1 MRPNKQVSPVIR
13 ISQGERDA
21 SARATHL
28 EAATRKFLV
37 TTNERKQMST
47 KTNFKRIALVA
58 VASLGLGL
66 LSSVPSQATTS
77 GTTLA
82 VAAGNATT
90 TTSDS
95 TTAAT
100 VTVAGYVD
108 AVGDT
113 ITVQVVEI
121 ARPTTATTQR
131 ARLVFLDT
139 SSAGS
144 SNSLARVASGA
155 RTTVTTSVSAL
166 DSRVVTAETPLY
178 SIFQGTQTTAGLV
191 GGKFALMLESSS
203 AVAMPVAG
211 TYTYTVTVKS
221 FSSGTLVDALTKQS
235 NVNITVAIPAADS
248 LTVNPTTSTATLGT
262 GTYTS
267 ATQTQDSAV
276 AAAATAS
283 ATPAASIL
291 VTFKNANSSSPTG
304 IGESLTVTTNIGQ
317 VGVSGGAFGRSV
329 TVAYS
334 SAVTIELRPDGTA
347 GQALI
352 NISSTSVV
360 FSPKTVTLYA
370 VTPATAVATQRAK
383 TLKVG
388 SNSGAITAVL
398 KDASG
403 NIVGGDTTAYAFSDA
418 TTIVSDSATA
428 CTYDTTN
435 QRHSCLLTG
444 VAAGKANITIM
455 NAAQTVKSSAIAVEV
470 NTSAAASLKM
480 AWDKASYAPGE
491 RAYLSVWA
499 LDAAGKPVAPGT
511 YTNLLAS
518 GGITQTA
525 SFTGTSTFTG
535 ADGFTSVSLTLDKKS
550 ATSNGIASLEPV
562 ALYAVFMPVSGGT
575 VTVSATGGSLLPTA
589 GQVAVTA
596 TATVTDNGAAA
607 LAAVNALATTVAS
620 LKTLITTLTNLVLK
634 IQKKVKA

>member
-1 MRPNKQVSPVIR
+1 MIR
-13 ISQGERDA
+13 ISQRERDV

-58 VASLGLGL
+58 VASLGLGV
-66 LSSVPSQATTS
+66 LSSVPSQATTT

-82 VAAGNATT
+82 VVAGTATT
-90 TTSDS
+90 STSDS

-144 SNSLARVASGA
+144 SNSLARVAQGGI
-155 RTTVTTSVSAL
+155 TVTTTSVAAQ
-166 DSRVVTAETPLY
+166 DSRVVTAATPLY
-178 SIFQGTQTTAGLV
+178 SIFQGTQATAGLV

-203 AVAMPVAG
+203 AVALPVAG

-221 FSSGTLVDALTKQS
+221 FSSGALVDALTKQS
-235 NVNITVAIPAADS
+235 NVNITVATPAADS
-248 LTVNPTTSTATLGT
+248 LTVNPANSTAILGT

-267 ATQTQDSAV
+267 GTTDSAV
-276 AAAATAS
+276 SAAATAS

-291 VTFKNANSSSPTG
+291 VTFKNANGTSPTG

-347 GQALI
+347 GQAQV

-360 FSPKTVTLYA
+360 FTPKTVTLYGT
-370 VTPATAVATQRAK
+370 TPTTAVATKRVN
-383 TLKVG
+383 TLKIGTNAAAV
-388 SNSGAITAVL
+388 TAVL
-398 KDASG
+398 KDAAG
-403 NIVGGDTTAYAFSDA
+403 NVVGGDTTAYAFSDA
-418 TTIVSDSATA
+418 TTVVSDSATA
-428 CTYDTTN
+428 CTYDTAN
-435 QRHSCLLTG
+435 SRHTCIITG
-444 VAAGKANITIM
+444 VANGTANVTIS
-455 NAAQTVKSSAIAVEV
+455 NAAQTVKSSPVAFTVSS
-470 NTSAAASLKM
+470 NAAATLKM
-480 AWDKASYAPGE
+480 AFNKTSYAPGE
-491 RAYLSVWA
+491 KAFLSVWA
-499 LDAAGKPVAPGT
+499 VDSAGKPVAPGT
-511 YTNLLAS
+511 YNNLLAS
-518 GGITQTA
+518 GGISQTA
-525 SFTGTSTFTG
+525 SFTGTTTFTG
-535 ADGFTSVSLTLDKKS
+535 ASGFDSVNLTLAQKS
-550 ATSNGIASLEPV
+550 SSSNGIESLEPV
-562 ALYAVFMPVSGGT
+562 ALYTVFMPVAGGT
-575 VTVSATGGSLLPTA
+575 VEVKAKGGALLPVA
-589 GQVAVTA
+589 GQVDVTA
-596 TATVTDNGAAA
+596 TATVTDSGAAA

>member
-1 MRPNKQVSPVIR
+1 
-13 ISQGERDA
+13 
-21 SARATHL
+21 
-28 EAATRKFLV
+28 
-37 TTNERKQMST
+37 MST

-58 VASLGLGL
+58 VASLGLGV

-82 VAAGNATT
+82 VVAGTATT
-90 TTSDS
+90 TKSDS

-144 SNSLARVASGA
+144 SNSLARVAQGP
-155 RTTVTTSVSAL
+155 TTATTTSVAAQ
-166 DSRVVTAETPLY
+166 DSRVVTAATPLY
-178 SIFQGTQTTAGLV
+178 SIFQGTQSTAGLV
-191 GGKFALMLESSS
+191 GGKFALMLDSTS

-221 FSSGTLVDALTKQS
+221 YSSGALVDALTKQS
-235 NVNITVAIPAADS
+235 NVNITVATPAADS
-248 LTVNPTTSTATLGT
+248 LTVNPALSTATLGE

-283 ATPAASIL
+283 ATAAASIL
-291 VTFKNANSSSPTG
+291 VTFKNANGSSPTG

-317 VGVSGGAFGRSV
+317 VGVTGGAFGRSV
-329 TVAYS
+329 TVAYA

-347 GQALI
+347 GQAQI

-360 FSPKTVTLYA
+360 FTPKTVTLYA
-370 VTPATAVATQRAK
+370 VTPATAVATKRAN
-383 TLKVG
+383 TLKIG
-388 SNSGAITAVL
+388 SNSGSITAVL

-403 NIVGGDTTAYAFSDA
+403 NVVGGDTTAYAFSDA

-428 CTYDTTN
+428 CTYSATL
-435 QRHSCLLTG
+435 QRHSCDLTG

-470 NTSAAASLKM
+470 STSAAASLKL
-480 AWDKASYAPGE
+480 AWNKASYAPGE
-491 RAYLSVWA
+491 KAYLSVWA
-499 LDAAGKPVAPGT
+499 VDAAGKPVAPGT
-511 YTNLLAS
+511 YNNLLAT

-535 ADGFTSVSLTLDKKS
+535 ATDFTSVSLTLDKKS
-550 ATSNGIASLEPV
+550 AASNGIESLEPV

-575 VTVSATGGSLLPTA
+575 VTVSATGGSLLPAA

-596 TATVTDNGAAA
+596 TATVTDSGAAA

>member
-1 MRPNKQVSPVIR
+1 MIR
-13 ISQGERDA
+13 ISQRERDV

-58 VASLGLGL
+58 VASLGLGV

-82 VAAGNATT
+82 VVAGTATT
-90 TTSDS
+90 LKSDS

-113 ITVQVVEI
+113 ITVQVVET

-155 RTTVTTSVSAL
+155 RTTVTASVSAL

-178 SIFQGTQTTAGLV
+178 SIFQGTQTSAGLV
-191 GGKFALMLESSS
+191 GGKFALMLDSTS

-221 FSSGTLVDALTKQS
+221 YSSGALVDALTKQS
-235 NVNITVAIPAADS
+235 NVNITVATPAADS
-248 LTVNPTTSTATLGT
+248 LTVSPANSTAILGV

-267 ATQTQDSAV
+267 GTTDSAV
-276 AAAATAS
+276 SAAATAS

-291 VTFKNANSSSPTG
+291 VTFKNANGTSPTG

-347 GQALI
+347 GQAQI

-360 FSPKTVTLYA
+360 FTPKTVTLYGT
-370 VTPATAVATQRAK
+370 TPTTAVATKRVN
-383 TLKVG
+383 TLKIGTNPAAV
-388 SNSGAITAVL
+388 TAVL
-398 KDASG
+398 KDAAG
-403 NIVGGDTTAYAFSDA
+403 NVVGGDTTAYAFSDA
-418 TTIVSDSATA
+418 TTVVSDSATA
-428 CTYDTTN
+428 CTYDTAN
-435 QRHSCLLTG
+435 SRHTCTITG
-444 VAAGKANITIM
+444 VANGTANVTIS
-455 NAAQTVKSSAIAVEV
+455 NAAQTVKSSPVAFTVSS
-470 NTSAAASLKM
+470 NAAATLKM
-480 AWDKASYAPGE
+480 AFNKTSYAPGE
-491 RAYLSVWA
+491 KAFLSVWA
-499 LDAAGKPVAPGT
+499 VDSAGKPVAAGT
-511 YTNLLAS
+511 YNNLLAS
-518 GGITQTA
+518 GGISQTA
-525 SFTGTSTFTG
+525 SFTGTTTITG
-535 ADGFTSVSLTLDKKS
+535 ADSFTSVNLILAQKS
-550 ATSNGIASLEPV
+550 SSSNGIESLEPV
-562 ALYAVFMPVSGGT
+562 ALYQVFMPVSGGT
-575 VTVSATGGSLLPTA
+575 VEVKAKGGALLPVA
-589 GQVAVTA
+589 GQVDVTA

>member
-1 MRPNKQVSPVIR
+1 MIR
-13 ISQGERDA
+13 ISQRERDV

-58 VASLGLGL
+58 VASLGLGV

-82 VAAGNATT
+82 VVAGTATT
-90 TTSDS
+90 LKSDS

-144 SNSLARVASGA
+144 SNSLARVAQGGI
-155 RTTVTTSVSAL
+155 TVTTTSVAAQ

-178 SIFQGTQTTAGLV
+178 SIFQGTQATAGLV
-191 GGKFALMLESSS
+191 GGKFALMLESST
-203 AVAMPVAG
+203 VAALPVAG

-221 FSSGTLVDALTKQS
+221 FSSGVLVDALTKQS
-235 NVNITVAIPAADS
+235 NVNITVATPAADS
-248 LTVNPTTSTATLGT
+248 LTVNPANSTAILGV

-267 ATQTQDSAV
+267 GTTDSTV
-276 AAAATAS
+276 SAAATAS

-291 VTFKNANSSSPTG
+291 VTFKNANGTSPTG

-347 GQALI
+347 GQAQI

-360 FSPKTVTLYA
+360 FTPKTVTLYGT
-370 VTPATAVATQRAK
+370 TPTTAVATKRVN
-383 TLKVG
+383 TLKIGTNPAAV
-388 SNSGAITAVL
+388 TAVL
-398 KDASG
+398 KDAAG
-403 NIVGGDTTAYAFSDA
+403 NVVGGDTTAYAFSDA
-418 TTIVSDSATA
+418 TTVVSDSATA
-428 CTYDTTN
+428 CTYDTAN
-435 QRHSCLLTG
+435 SRHTCTITG
-444 VAAGKANITIM
+444 VANGTANVTIS
-455 NAAQTVKSSAIAVEV
+455 NAAQTVKSSPVAFTVSS
-470 NTSAAASLKM
+470 NAAATLKM
-480 AWDKASYAPGE
+480 AFNKTSYAPGE
-491 RAYLSVWA
+491 KAFLSVWA
-499 LDAAGKPVAPGT
+499 VDSAGKPVAAGT
-511 YTNLLAS
+511 YNNLLAS
-518 GGITQTA
+518 GGISQTA
-525 SFTGTSTFTG
+525 SFTGTTTITG
-535 ADGFTSVSLTLDKKS
+535 ADSFTSVNLTLAQKS
-550 ATSNGIASLEPV
+550 SSSNGIESLEPV
-562 ALYAVFMPVSGGT
+562 ALYQVFMPVSGGT
-575 VTVSATGGSLLPTA
+575 VEVKAKGGALLPVA
-589 GQVAVTA
+589 GQVDVTA

>member
-58 VASLGLGL
+58 VASLGLGV

-82 VAAGNATT
+82 VVAGNATT
-90 TTSDS
+90 TVSDS

-155 RTTVTTSVSAL
+155 RTTTTTSVSAL
-166 DSRVVTAETPLY
+166 DSRLVTAETPLY

-221 FSSGTLVDALTKQS
+221 YSSGSLVDALTKQS
-235 NVNITVAIPAADS
+235 NVNITVAVPAADS
-248 LTVNPTTSTATLGT
+248 LTISPANSTAILGS

-267 ATQTQDSAV
+267 GTQDSTV
-276 AAAATAS
+276 SAAATAS

-291 VTFKNANSSSPTG
+291 VTFKNANGSSPTG

-329 TVAYS
+329 TVAYA

-347 GQALI
+347 GQAQV
-352 NISSTSVV
+352 NISSASVV
-360 FSPKTVTLYA
+360 FSTKSVTLYA
-370 VTPATAVATQRAK
+370 TTPATAVATKRLN
-383 TLKVG
+383 TLKIG

-418 TTIVSDSATA
+418 TTVVSDSATA
-428 CTYDTTN
+428 CTYDTAN
-435 QRHSCLLTG
+435 QRHTCTLTG
-444 VAAGKANITIM
+444 VAAGNANITIS
-455 NAAQTVKSSAIAVEV
+455 NAAQTVKTSAIAVV
-470 NTSAAASLKM
+470 VSSTAPATLKM
-480 AWDKASYAPGE
+480 AWDKATYAPGE
-491 RAYLSVWA
+491 KAYLSVWA
-499 LDAAGKPVAPGT
+499 VDAAGKPVAPGT
-511 YTNLLAS
+511 YNNLLAS

-535 ADGFTSVSLTLDKKS
+535 ATDFTSVNLTLDKKS
-550 ATSNGIASLEPV
+550 ASSNGIVSLEPV
-562 ALYAVFMPVSGGT
+562 ALYQVFMPVSGGT
-575 VTVSATGGSLLPTA
+575 VTVSATGGGLLPTA